1 MWLEFR
7 DVVLIDA
14 KEARGWLYEEPSQRV
29 MECLG
34 PGLLYHED
42 KAELSIEAK
51 TSHPSIDFGDKLV
64 IPWTIHTTKALDEF
78 GLGQSFR

>member
-14 KEARGWLYEEPSQRV
+14 EEARGWFTEKPSQSV
-29 MECLG
+29 MDSLG
-34 PGLLYHED
+34 PMLLYHED

-64 IPWTIHTTKALDEF
+64 IPRAIHTAKALDEF
-78 GLGQSFR
+78 RF